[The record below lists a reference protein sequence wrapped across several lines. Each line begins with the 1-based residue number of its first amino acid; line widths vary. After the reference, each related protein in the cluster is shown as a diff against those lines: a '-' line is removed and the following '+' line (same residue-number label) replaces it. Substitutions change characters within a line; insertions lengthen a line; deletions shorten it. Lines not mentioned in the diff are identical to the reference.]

1 MNGKKAFTLAEVLI
15 TLTIIGVIAA
25 LTIPT
30 LMKKYDEAATVSKVK
45 KMYTTIANAVRV
57 WQVENGCDTDVGD
70 CLKQYTQFD
79 CKNAFGGIEK
89 KLDIVAHRYQ
99 NESIDNITWLPETGY
114 GLNGSEVSWSWQG
127 VNSKANQAN
136 YTCQYLFKNGTTM
149 MAHLD
154 TYRNSFIIF
163 VDTNGKNKPNRVGI
177 DVFPIG
183 IGSHNNKIKTVNPY
197 YVEDNGGN
205 GLGLCDYRA
214 NTACNPDECTK
225 TNCSPTAYVLKNGKL
240 PPITW

>member
-1 MNGKKAFTLAEVLI
+1 MEVKKAFTLAEVLI
-15 TLTIIGVIAA
+15 TMTIIGVIAA

-30 LMKKYDEAATVSKVK
+30 LIKKYDEAATVSKVK

-70 CLKQYTQFD
+70 CLKQYERYD

-89 KLDIVAHRYQ
+89 KLGIVAHRYQ
-99 NESIDNITWLPETGY
+99 NESVNNIEWLPETNY
-114 GLNGSEVSWSWQG
+114 GLNGTESTYSWQG
-127 VNSKANQAN
+127 VNTLSPA
-136 YTCQYLFKNGTTM
+136 YGVCQYLFKDGTTM
-149 MAHLD
+149 MVSLD
-154 TYRNSFIIF
+154 DNKNNFFVFI
-163 VDTNGKNKPNRVGI
+163 DTNGKKKPNRVGI

-197 YVEDNGGN
+197 YVEDNTTIGQ
-205 GLGLCDYRA
+205 GLCYYR
-214 NTACNPDECTK
+214 NNSVCNPDACTK
-225 TNCSPTAYVLKNGKL
+225 TSCSPTAYVLKNGKL

>member
-1 MNGKKAFTLAEVLI
+1 MKKTAFTLAEVLI

-70 CLKQYTQFD
+70 CLKQYAQYD

-99 NESIDNITWLPETGY
+99 NESINNINWLPDTGY
-114 GLNGSEVSWSWQG
+114 GLNGTASDWSWQG
-127 VNSKANQAN
+127 VSKASGSTI
-136 YTCQYLFKNGTTM
+136 YTCHYLFKNGITM
-149 MAHLD
+149 MVHLD
-154 TYRNSFIIF
+154 DLFDDMFVFIDI
-163 VDTNGKNKPNRVGI
+163 NGKKKPNRVGL
-177 DVFPIG
+177 DTFPIG

-197 YVEDNGGN
+197 YTEDNIN
-205 GLGLCDYRA
+205 YSQGLCYYR
-214 NTACNPDECTK
+214 NNSVCNPDVCTK
-225 TNCSPTAYVLKNGKL
+225 TSCSPTAYVLKNGKL